1 LLFNSFQFAAF
12 FALVWLVRALVFGP
26 QAIRA
31 LAPKVTRVQVLAGRN
46 LFLLFVSYVFYAAWD
61 WRFLFLL
68 MASTANDY
76 FVARA
81 LSREERPGRRRVY
94 ITVSVLANLGLLGFF
109 KYFGFFTQ
117 SFAALLGAFGIK
129 TSPHVLQ
136 VVLPVGIS
144 FYTFQSLSY
153 TIDVYRRHLKAEL
166 NPVNFAAFVAFFPQ
180 LVAGPIERPHK
191 LLPQFR
197 RTRLVTWPKVSS
209 GAYLIA
215 VGLFKKVVIADT
227 VAQVADA
234 AFASDH
240 PTRAVALAGIYAFAF
255 QIYAD
260 FSAYSDIARGTARC
274 LGFELSRNF
283 DMPYLSAT
291 PSEFWRRW
299 HISLSS
305 WLRDYL
311 YVTLGGNRRG
321 KGRTYLN
328 LMLTMLLGGLWHGAA
343 FTFIVWGGIHGL
355 VLCLYRVVEE
365 PVRAVAD
372 QLPLVARR
380 ALRVLAVVFFF
391 QLVCLGWLFF
401 RAESLAQAW
410 SFLVALAVDPRSP
423 GATAKLGPVVV
434 SAGLAASLLFV
445 QLAQYLRRDSW
456 LVFRSP
462 APVRGLVYAT
472 AALLFV
478 WIGVDGGATFIYFQ
492 F

>member
-1 LLFNSFQFAAF
+1 
-12 FALVWLVRALVFGP
+12 
-26 QAIRA
+26 
-31 LAPKVTRVQVLAGRN
+31 
-46 LFLLFVSYVFYAAWD
+46 
-61 WRFLFLL
+61 
-68 MASTANDY
+68 M
-76 FVARA
+76 
-81 LSREERPGRRRVY
+81 
-94 ITVSVLANLGLLGFF
+94 LANLGLLGFF
-109 KYFGFFTQ
+109 KYFDFFTQ
-117 SFAALLGAFGIK
+117 SFAALLALFGIHA
-129 TSPHVLQ
+129 SPHVLH

-153 TIDVYRRHLKAEL
+153 TIDVYRGHLQAER
-166 NPVNFAAFVAFFPQ
+166 NPINFAAFVAFFPQ

-209 GAYLIA
+209 GSYLIA
-215 VGLFKKVVIADT
+215 VGLFKKVVVADT
-227 VAQVADA
+227 VSQVADA
-234 AFASDH
+234 AFASGH
-240 PTRAVALAGIYAFAF
+240 PTRAVALAGVYAFAF

-260 FSAYSDIARGTARC
+260 FSAYSDIARGVARC

-321 KGRTYLN
+321 RARTYLN
-328 LMLTMLLGGLWHGAA
+328 LMLTMMLGGLWHGAA
-343 FTFIVWGGIHGL
+343 FTFIVWGALHGL
-355 VLCLYRVVEE
+355 VLCVYRALED
-365 PVRAVAD
+365 PVRAFSAR
-372 QLPLVARR
+372 LPLGVRR
-380 ALRVLAVVFFF
+380 TLRVVAVVFFF

-410 SFLVALAVDPRSP
+410 SFLVALATNPAPRAGSRVS
-423 GATAKLGPVVV
+423 LGPVAV
-434 SAGLAASLLFV
+434 SACLAVGLVLT
-445 QLAQYLRRDSW
+445 QLAQYFKRDAW
-456 LVFRSP
+456 LVFHSP
-462 APVRGLVYAT
+462 APVRGLIYAV